1 MSRSKDPKA
10 GNSPASQ
17 RRIFISYRRS
27 DSAGY
32 AGRLY
37 DYLKNYF
44 GGERIFFD
52 VDTIR
57 PGVNFEQKIATEL
70 DHSDAMLVMI
80 GNQWLDARDSQGTR
94 RLDDTHDYVRYEIE
108 TALGKNIEIIPIL
121 VQGTPMPSSGVL
133 PGSISDLSMRNAVR
147 LNDDHWSSDC
157 RFLAEIL
164 KNTLDVSRSLKE
176 QKIRRYRMVVFALFA
191 LVALLAVLNES
202 LSLGDLGGQ
211 VLETFLALF
220 VIVNVVLV
228 TYLLAS
234 IKKELDRLSWIIIGI
249 AILASLMISQGGY
262 WTLGAAFMMVLEA
275 GLLNFVQADE

>member
-1 MSRSKDPKA
+1 MSRSKDTKTGA
-10 GNSPASQ
+10 RAATQ

-44 GGERIFFD
+44 GDERIFFD

-57 PGVNFEQKIATEL
+57 PGVNFELKIAAEL
-70 DHSDAMLVMI
+70 DRSDAMLVMI
-80 GNQWLDARDSQGTR
+80 GNQWLDSRDPQGNR
-94 RLDDTHDYVRYEIE
+94 RLEEAHDYVRYEIE
-108 TALGKNIEIIPIL
+108 TALGKNIEIIPVL
-121 VQGTPMPSSGVL
+121 LQGTPMPSSGAL
-133 PGSISDLSMRNAVR
+133 PGSISDLSLRNAVR

-164 KNTLDVSRSLKE
+164 KNTLEVSRSLKE
-176 QKIRRYRMVVFALFA
+176 QKIRRYRIVVFSLSV
-191 LVALLAVLNES
+191 LVALLAVLRS
-202 LSLGDLGGQ
+202 LYLGEQ
-211 VLETFLALF
+211 VDQILMTCLTLF
-220 VIVNVVLV
+220 VVVNVVLV
-228 TYLLAS
+228 TYLLAT
-234 IKKELDRLSWIIIGI
+234 IKRELDRLSWIIIAI
-249 AILASLMISQGGY
+249 AILACLMISRGGY

>member
-1 MSRSKDPKA
+1 MSRSKASKA
-10 GNSPASQ
+10 ETSPASQ

-37 DYLKNYF
+37 DFLKSYF
-44 GGERIFFD
+44 GAERIFFD

-57 PGVNFEQKIATEL
+57 PGVNFEQNITSEL
-70 DHSDAMLVMI
+70 DRSDAMLVMI
-80 GNQWLDARDSQGTR
+80 GNQWLDSRDPQGNR
-94 RLDDTHDYVRYEIE
+94 RLDEPHDYVRYEIE

-121 VQGTPMPSSGVL
+121 VQGTPMPSASLL

-147 LNDDHWSSDC
+147 LNDDHWNSDC

-176 QKIRRYRMVVFALFA
+176 QTIRRYRMIVFALFV
-191 LVALLAVLNES
+191 LVALLAVLNYA
-202 LSLGDLGGQ
+202 LSLPDLANQ
-211 VLETFLALF
+211 VLATTLALL
-220 VIVNVVLV
+220 VIINVVLV
-228 TYLLAS
+228 TYLLGT
-234 IKKELDRLSWIIIGI
+234 IKKELDRLSWVIIGI
-249 AILASLMISQGGY
+249 AIAACLMIFRGEY
-262 WTLGAAFMMVLEA
+262 WILGAAFMMVLEA

>member
-1 MSRSKDPKA
+1 MSRSNDPKTKIP
-10 GNSPASQ
+10 PASQ

-37 DYLKNYF
+37 DYLKSYF
-44 GGERIFFD
+44 GDERIFFD

-57 PGVNFEQKIATEL
+57 PGVNFEEKITAEL

-80 GNQWLDARDSQGTR
+80 GNQWLDARDPQGNR
-94 RLDDTHDYVRYEIE
+94 RLDESHDYVRYEIE

-121 VQGTPMPSSGVL
+121 VQGTPMPSSGML
-133 PGSISDLSMRNAVR
+133 PGSISDLALRNAVR

-157 RFLAEIL
+157 GFLAEIL

-176 QKIRRYRMVVFALFA
+176 QTIRRYRMIVFALFVLA
-191 LVALLAVLNES
+191 ALLAVLNYT
-202 LSLGDLGGQ
+202 LSLPDLANQ
-211 VLETFLALF
+211 LLATALALV
-220 VIVNVVLV
+220 VIINVVLV
-228 TYLLAS
+228 TYLLGT
-234 IKKELDRLSWIIIGI
+234 IKKELDGLSWIIIGI
-249 AILASLMISQGGY
+249 AIAACLMIFRGGY
-262 WTLGAAFMMVLEA
+262 WILGAAFMMVLEA

>member
-1 MSRSKDPKA
+1 MSAAKDSKA
-10 GNSPASQ
+10 ETSPASQ

-37 DYLKNYF
+37 DFLKSYF
-44 GGERIFFD
+44 GEERIFFD

-57 PGVNFEQKIATEL
+57 PGVNFEQNITSEL
-70 DHSDAMLVMI
+70 DRSDAMLVMI
-80 GNQWLDARDSQGTR
+80 GNQWLDSRDPQGNR
-94 RLDDTHDYVRYEIE
+94 RLDEPHDYVRYEIE

-121 VQGTPMPSSGVL
+121 VQGTPMPSASLL

-147 LNDDHWSSDC
+147 LNDDHWNSDC

-176 QKIRRYRMVVFALFA
+176 QTIRRYRMIVFALFV
-191 LVALLAVLNES
+191 LVALLAVLNYT
-202 LSLGDLGGQ
+202 LSLPDFANQ
-211 VLETFLALF
+211 VLATALTLL
-220 VIVNVVLV
+220 VIINVVLV
-228 TYLLAS
+228 TYLLGT
-234 IKKELDRLSWIIIGI
+234 IKKVLDRLSWVIIGI
-249 AILASLMISQGGY
+249 AILACLMIARGGY
-262 WTLGAAFMMVLEA
+262 WILGAAFMMVLEA